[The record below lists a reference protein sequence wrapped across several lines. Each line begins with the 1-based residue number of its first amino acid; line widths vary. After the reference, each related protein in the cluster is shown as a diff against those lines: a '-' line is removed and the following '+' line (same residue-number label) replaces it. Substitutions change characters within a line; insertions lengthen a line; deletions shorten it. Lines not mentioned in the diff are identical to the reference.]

1 MEGTVME
8 QLMQELKEKI
18 ISSLKLTDVA
28 PGEIDDDAALIGEGL
43 GLDSIDT
50 LELLVMLER
59 DYRVTVPDV
68 NAGRRVFSSVR
79 SMAEHILRQQPAGST
94 GNA

>member
-1 MEGTVME
+1 MET
-8 QLMQELKEKI
+8 LIRELKEKI
-18 ISSLKLTDVA
+18 IKSLKLTDITPEQIDADA
-28 PGEIDDDAALIGEGL
+28 PLIGEGL

-79 SMAEHILRQQPAGST
+79 AMAEHIRLQPPA
-94 GNA
+94 